1 MPLYSYLCLTKHI
14 KMIIGRI
21 EEQGAMNHLLELQS
35 ADLLMITGRRRVG
48 KTFLINNVY
57 KDNFVFKFTG
67 TQHTNRANQ
76 LKKFSEKLSEFSK
89 ESIDE
94 LQPKNWHEAFSL
106 LKKYISGL
114 RKTKKKK
121 VVFFDEFPWIDH
133 KKSGFLEEFGY
144 WWNDWASTQ
153 NLLVVISG
161 SATSWMVRKIIQH
174 RGGLHNRV
182 TQRIHLEPFTLSE
195 TKTFIKTINKGISD
209 YDILQIYMC
218 MGGVPLYLNQLRA
231 GESAAQ
237 AIHRICFSKTGLL
250 RTEFEDVYASLFDNY
265 QNHVEVI
272 KALAQK
278 WCGLTRT
285 EISQISKLAD
295 GGSLNRILED
305 LEESSFIMKIHPLFN
320 QKKEVIYRLADEYS
334 RFYLHFIDGNKY
346 GTIENWLK
354 FQTTSNIY
362 QTWQGYAFETICIKH
377 AEAIKKCLGISGIQ
391 TSVNS
396 FYKKGS
402 DKARGFQIDMLISR
416 ADNAINLC
424 EIKFYDGIV
433 RFNEKIAI
441 NLREKRS
448 LFKELSRT
456 KYSVFNTM
464 ITTFGIDKTS
474 YSSSEIDNEITMSCL
489 FE

>member
-1 MPLYSYLCLTKHI
+1 
-14 KMIIGRI
+14 MIIGRI
-21 EEQGAMNHLLELQS
+21 GEQKEMNHLLESQN
-35 ADLLMITGRRRVG
+35 ADLLMVTGRRRVG

-57 KDNFVFKFTG
+57 VDNFVFKFTG
-67 TQHTNRANQ
+67 TQHANRANQ
-76 LKKFSEKLSEFSK
+76 LKKFAEKLSDFSK
-89 ESIDE
+89 EPIDAF
-94 LQPKNWHEAFSL
+94 QPKNWHEAFSL
-106 LKKYISGL
+106 LKKYLLGL

-121 VVFFDEFPWIDH
+121 VLFFDEFPWLDH

-195 TKTFIKTINKGISD
+195 TRAFIKTINKGISD
-209 YDILQIYMC
+209 YDVLQIYMC
-218 MGGVPLYLNQLRA
+218 MGGVPLYLNQLKA

-250 RTEFEDVYASLFDNY
+250 RTEFNDVYASLFDNY
-265 QNHVEVI
+265 HNHVAVI
-272 KALAQK
+272 RALAQK
-278 WCGLTRT
+278 WSGLTRT
-285 EISQISKLAD
+285 EIAQMSKLAD

-305 LEESSFIMKIHPLFN
+305 LEESSFIMKIRPLFN

-334 RFYLHFIDGNKY
+334 RFYLHFIDGKKY
-346 GTIENWLK
+346 GTIEDWLK
-354 FQTTSNIY
+354 FQTTSSIY

-396 FYKKGS
+396 FYKKGD
-402 DKARGFQIDMLISR
+402 DKTRGFQIDMLISR

-424 EIKFYDGIV
+424 EIKFYNGTI
-433 RFNEKIAI
+433 RFNERLAN
-441 NLREKRS
+441 NLREKRN
-448 LFKELSRT
+448 LFKELSGT
-456 KYSVFNTM
+456 KYSIFNTM
-464 ITTFGIDKTS
+464 ITTFGIDKSS
-474 YSSSEIDNEITMSCL
+474 YNSSEIDNEITMNCL

>member
-1 MPLYSYLCLTKHI
+1 
-14 KMIIGRI
+14 MIIGRAK
-21 EEQGAMNHLLELQS
+21 EQQEMNHLLESQN
-35 ADLLMITGRRRVG
+35 ADLLMVTGRRRVG
-48 KTFLINNVY
+48 KTFLINNSY
-57 KDNFVFKFTG
+57 EDFFVFKFTG
-67 TQHTNRANQ
+67 TQHANRANQ
-76 LKKFSEKLSEFSK
+76 LKKFSEKLADYSK
-89 ESIDE
+89 EPIE
-94 LQPKNWHEAFSL
+94 KIQPKNWHEAFSL
-106 LKKYISGL
+106 LKKYLLGL

-121 VVFFDEFPWIDH
+121 VLFFDEFPWIDH

-195 TKTFIKTINKGISD
+195 TKTFIKTINKSLSD

-218 MGGVPLYLNQLRA
+218 IGGVPLYLNQLRS

-250 RTEFEDVYASLFDNY
+250 RTEFDDVYASLFDNY
-265 QNHVEVI
+265 QNHVTVI
-272 KALAQK
+272 KTLAQK
-278 WCGLTRT
+278 WSGLTRT
-285 EISQISKLAD
+285 EIAKISKLAD

-305 LEESSFIMKIHPLFN
+305 LEESSFILRVHPLFN

-334 RFYLHFIDGNKY
+334 RFYLHFIDGQKY
-346 GTIENWLK
+346 GTIADWLK
-354 FQTTSNIY
+354 FQTTSSIY
-362 QTWQGYAFETICIKH
+362 QAWQGYAFETICIKH

-391 TSVNS
+391 TSINS
-396 FYKKGS
+396 FYKKAS
-402 DKARGFQIDMLISR
+402 SETKGFQIDMLISR
-416 ADNAINLC
+416 ADNVVNLC
-424 EIKFYDGIV
+424 EMKFYNGQV
-433 RFNEKIAI
+433 KFNQKLESS
-441 NLREKRS
+441 LREKRN
-448 LFKELSRT
+448 LFKELSGT
-456 KYSVFNTM
+456 KHSVFNTI

-474 YSSSEIDNEITMSCL
+474 YNSSEIDNEVTMSCL